1 MSEPLT
7 LRISEGD
14 RPCFEIVLAAPLEIG
29 RQRDGEPPP
38 YALLPP
44 LPALPNRL
52 VLVPNTVGNV
62 SRSHL
67 YLEPLADGRVRVT
80 NRSQVDYKT
89 PQQATLPPRGS
100 VELQPPFSL
109 NLGNRTLEILDA
121 ASADE
126 FGVRGLDAPTIAPGG
141 LSDLSR
147 RLSPLPPLTGPHLD
161 ALVGWLQT
169 TMAVVQSTV
178 GSPDFLDRAATALVQ
193 IVGLQTGRVLL
204 FAGDGWEVKARHGA
218 TSDEGWHPSR
228 HVLDRVRRERRTFWQ
243 HAPVT
248 GGDMPSMLGL
258 ASVIAAPILDAA
270 GSVIGVLYGERR
282 DGHPSVYDSG
292 KVEALLV
299 DLLAGGVATGL
310 ARQAEQL
317 AAAKAR
323 VQFEE
328 FFTPQLAEHLR
339 RDKTLLDGRLAEV
352 TLLFCDVRG
361 FSLASEKLG
370 PANTVRWLSDVL
382 GELSECVLREEGVL
396 VDYVGDELVAMW
408 GAPTAQPDHAARG
421 VRAALAMRATMG
433 ALNMRWEE
441 TLQVPTE
448 VGLGLNTGLAQVG
461 NMGTKHKFK
470 YGPLGHT
477 VNLASRVQGLT
488 KYLRCRL
495 LVTASTRQFLGPE
508 YLVRRVVTA
517 RVVGIDGP
525 VKLYEVDTLATG
537 KTEYFEASEVALEA
551 LEAGEFALAA
561 RRAGSLLETHP
572 YDGTLLLTLARATHQ
587 LMHPDLPFDPVW
599 TAPGK

>member
-1 MSEPLT
+1 MPDPLT
-7 LRISEGD
+7 LRIFEGD
-14 RPCFEIVLAAPLEIG
+14 RHCFEIVLAAPLEIG
-29 RQRDGEPPP
+29 RQRDGEPAP
-38 YALLPP
+38 YALIPP

-62 SRSHL
+62 SRTHL
-67 YLEPLADGRVRVT
+67 HLEPLGDGRVRVT
-80 NRSQVDYKT
+80 NHSQVDVK
-89 PQQATLPPRGS
+89 PANQATLPPRGS
-100 VELQPPFSL
+100 ADLEPPFSIT
-109 NLGNRTLEILDA
+109 LGNRTLEVLDA

-147 RLSPLPPLTGPHLD
+147 RLSPLPVLAGAQLD

-204 FAGDGWEVKARHGA
+204 FVGDDWEVKARHGA
-218 TSDEGWHPSR
+218 VNDEGWHPSR

-243 HAPVT
+243 HAPAA
-248 GGDMPSMLGL
+248 GSDMSSMLGL

-270 GSVIGVLYGERR
+270 RSVIGVLYGERR
-282 DGHPSVYDSG
+282 DGHPSVYDNG

-310 ARQAEQL
+310 ARQAEQE

-339 RDKTLLDGRLAEV
+339 RDKTLLEGRVAEV
-352 TLLFCDVRG
+352 TLLFCDVRS
-361 FSLASEKLG
+361 FSRASEKLG
-370 PANTVRWLSDVL
+370 PASTVRWLSDVL
-382 GELSECVLREEGVL
+382 GELSECVLAEDGVL

-408 GAPTAQPDHAARG
+408 GAPATQPDHIVRG

-433 ALNMRWEE
+433 ALNLRWQE
-441 TLQVPTE
+441 TLGGPTE

-461 NMGTKHKFK
+461 NTGTKHKFK
-470 YGPLGHT
+470 YGPLGHA

-495 LVTASTRQFLGPE
+495 LVTATTRQPLGE
-508 YLVRRVVTA
+508 AYLVRRVVTA

-525 VKLYEVDTLATG
+525 VKLYEVDTAATG
-537 KTEYFEASEVALEA
+537 KTEFFEASEAALDS

-572 YDGTLLLTLARATHQ
+572 YDGPLLLTLARATHQ

-599 TAPGK
+599 IAPGK